1 MNQNTENAMARAFKN
16 IVACVPEKAED
27 GHFDEAA
34 QLIKVKREYKEA
46 VDAYEKWLVDGD
58 RKSETEYLEEIADT
72 VTALAT
78 LLWAHTSNDKVPGR
92 RIELVFAM
100 VNLKNALRGYHDF
113 EREGEEK

>member
-16 IVACVPEKAED
+16 IMACVPEKTEE
-27 GHFDEAA
+27 GNFDEAA

-46 VDAYEKWLVDGD
+46 VDAYEIWLVDGD
-58 RKSETEYLEEIADT
+58 KKSETEYLEEVADT

-100 VNLKNALRGYHDF
+100 VNLKNRLRGYHDF
-113 EREGEEK
+113 EREGEKK

>member
-1 MNQNTENAMARAFKN
+1 MNKNIANAMERAFKN
-16 IVACVPEKAED
+16 IMACIPEKTKD
-27 GHFDEAA
+27 GYFDEAA
-34 QLIKVKREYKEA
+34 QLAKVKQEYKEA

-58 RKSETEYLEEIADT
+58 KKSEAEYLEEVADT

-78 LLWAHTSNDKVPGR
+78 LLWAHTSKDKVPGR

-113 EREGEEK
+113 KEEGKEK